1 MRNTSLLAITL
12 ALLVA
17 AIFAVDME
25 AQSMSL
31 GDIIVIITDLRN
43 TDGEILI
50 SLYDKAEG
58 FPRDREAIVRAAA
71 VEPDA
76 SGQVTTIFE
85 DLPHGDYAIAVLH
98 DEDGSKGMTFGSF
111 HLPKEGY
118 CFSNNVKVR
127 FKPPKFKKT
136 KFTLDGD
143 GVTQTLRMRY

>member
-1 MRNTSLLAITL
+1 MRNINMLAVTLAIAGGLT
-12 ALLVA
+12 VSGE
-17 AIFAVDME
+17 IG
-25 AQSMSL
+25 AQSPTP
-31 GDIIVIITDLRN
+31 GDITVVITNLRSA
-43 TDGEILI
+43 DGEILI

-58 FPRDREAIVRAAA
+58 FPNDRDAIIRTAA
-71 VEPDA
+71 VVPDA
-76 SGQVTTIFE
+76 SGEITTVFK
-85 DLPHGDYAIAVLH
+85 DLPHGEYAVAVLH
-98 DEDGSKGMTFGSF
+98 DEDNSQGMTFGRF

>member
-1 MRNTSLLAITL
+1 MRKINMLAVTLAIVGGLT
-12 ALLVA
+12 VSGQ
-17 AIFAVDME
+17 IG
-25 AQSMSL
+25 AQSPTL
-31 GDIIVIITDLRN
+31 GDITVVITHLRT
-43 TDGEILI
+43 TDGEVLI

-58 FPRDREAIVRAAA
+58 FPEDRDGIIRTAA
-71 VEPDA
+71 VVPDA
-76 SGQVTTIFE
+76 SGEITTVFE
-85 DLPHGDYAIAVLH
+85 DLPHGDYAVAVLH
-98 DEDGSKGMTFGSF
+98 DEDNSQGMTFGRF

>member
-1 MRNTSLLAITL
+1 VRNTSLLAITL

-17 AIFAVDME
+17 STFAVDIE
-25 AQSMSL
+25 AQSPSL
-31 GDIIVIITDLRN
+31 GDITVVITDLRN

-58 FPRDREAIVRAAA
+58 FPKDRDAIIRTAA

-76 SGQVTTIFE
+76 SGQVTTVFA
-85 DLPHGDYAIAVLH
+85 DLPYGDYAIAVLH
-98 DEDGSKGMTFGSF
+98 DEDTSHDMTFGVL

-127 FKPPKFKKT
+127 FKPPKFEKT

-143 GVTQTLRMRY
+143 SVTQTLRMRY

>member
-17 AIFAVDME
+17 STIAVDME

-31 GDIIVIITDLRN
+31 GDITVNITDIRN

-58 FPRDREAIVRAAA
+58 FPRDRQAIFRTAV
-71 VEPDA
+71 VEPDV
-76 SGQVTTIFE
+76 SGQVTTVFE
-85 DLPHGDYAIAVLH
+85 DLPYGDYALAVLH
-98 DEDGSKGMTFGSF
+98 DEDGSQGMTFGSF

-136 KFTLDGD
+136 KFTLDGA
-143 GVTQTLRMRY
+143 GVIQTLRMRY

>member
-17 AIFAVDME
+17 SIFAVDTE
-25 AQSMSL
+25 ARSPSL
-31 GDIIVIITDLRN
+31 GDITVVITDLRN

-58 FPRDREAIVRAAA
+58 FPKDRDAIIRTAA
-71 VEPDA
+71 VEPDV
-76 SGQVTTIFE
+76 SGEVATIFE

>member
-17 AIFAVDME
+17 STFAVDIE
-25 AQSMSL
+25 AQSPSL
-31 GDIIVIITDLRN
+31 GDITVVITDLRN

-58 FPRDREAIVRAAA
+58 FPKDRDAIIRTAA

-76 SGQVTTIFE
+76 SGQVTTVFA
-85 DLPHGDYAIAVLH
+85 DLPYGDYAIAVLH
-98 DEDGSKGMTFGSF
+98 DEDNSHDMTFGVL

-127 FKPPKFKKT
+127 VKAPKFKKT
-136 KFTLDGD
+136 KFTLDRD
-143 GVTQTLRMRY
+143 NFTQTLRMRY

>member
-58 FPRDREAIVRAAA
+58 FPRDREAIVRAAV

-85 DLPHGDYAIAVLH
+85 DLPYGDYAIAVLH

-118 CFSNNVKVR
+118 CFSNNIKVR
-127 FKPPKFKKT
+127 FKPPKFKKS

>member
-17 AIFAVDME
+17 STFAVDIE
-25 AQSMSL
+25 AQSPSL
-31 GDIIVIITDLRN
+31 GDITVVITDLRN

-58 FPRDREAIVRAAA
+58 FPKDREAIVRTAA
-71 VEPDA
+71 VEPDV

-98 DEDGSKGMTFGSF
+98 DEDGSQGMTFGTF

-143 GVTQTLRMRY
+143 GVNQTLRMRY